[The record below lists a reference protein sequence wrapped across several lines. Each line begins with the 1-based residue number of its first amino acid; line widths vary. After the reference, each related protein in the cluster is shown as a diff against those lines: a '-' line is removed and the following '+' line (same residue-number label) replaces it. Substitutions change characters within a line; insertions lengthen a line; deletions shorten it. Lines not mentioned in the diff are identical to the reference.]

1 MLGAFLLTPS
11 FWRLIIGVC
20 GKQLTM
26 SVVSLRQRLLPRSLA
41 RLFACCLLACLPFF
55 HPCLPVVAASSS
67 SSSSSSQLQPHRQA
81 PQPSFALTLLPVLK
95 QLELHSSHC
104 CSCSTHGLYVID
116 RHTNKKKERKK
127 GRKRKRES
135 EREGERERWSIYRAF
150 NSDVFIVAVAPA
162 AAHVREE
169 TKL

>member
-1 MLGAFLLTPS
+1 
-11 FWRLIIGVC
+11 
-20 GKQLTM
+20 
-26 SVVSLRQRLLPRSLA
+26 
-41 RLFACCLLACLPFF
+41 
-55 HPCLPVVAASSS
+55 
-67 SSSSSSQLQPHRQA
+67 
-81 PQPSFALTLLPVLK
+81 
-95 QLELHSSHC
+95 
-104 CSCSTHGLYVID
+104 VID

>member
-11 FWRLIIGVC
+11 FWHLIIGVC

-67 SSSSSSQLQPHRQA
+67 SSSSSSSQLQPHRQA

-104 CSCSTHGLYVID
+104 CSCSTHGLYVTD
-116 RHTNKKKERKK
+116 RHTNRKKERKK
-127 GRKRKRES
+127 ERKKAQ
-135 EREGERERWSIYRAF
+135 ERERKRG
-150 NSDVFIVAVAPA
+150 
-162 AAHVREE
+162 RERE
-169 TKL
+169 MVYISSFQ